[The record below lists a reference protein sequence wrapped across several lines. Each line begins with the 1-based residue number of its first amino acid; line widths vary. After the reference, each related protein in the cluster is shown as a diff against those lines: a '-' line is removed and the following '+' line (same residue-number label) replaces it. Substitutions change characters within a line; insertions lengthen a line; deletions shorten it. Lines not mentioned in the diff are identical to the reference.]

1 MATRRVDAVVGKTL
15 LSPVKAPLLI
25 IQDQLRNGGT
35 ERQSL
40 LLASSMR
47 ARGEDVRM
55 LVFSP
60 GGRLAGEP
68 ERLGLS
74 CRWLQKRDIN
84 LPLWAPG
91 LLRTVREM
99 GPSVIVCMGRTAN
112 CYAGWLQ
119 DRFPGT
125 PVIGS
130 LRTGKSILPLQQASW
145 RKVSALFVNCHWW
158 RAELIRRG
166 LDPQRVFVHH
176 NPLSRMPTPPEG
188 QKVMRVELRK
198 ERGLTESTRILLN
211 VATFRGGKRHLK
223 LIDQVARWHGEH
235 PGHDW
240 QLWFVGEGR
249 SKAAC
254 ERRVR
259 ALGLSDRIWFAG
271 YQHHVNNFYA
281 AADIAVS
288 FSIED
293 SLPNFLIEA
302 QANRLPAL
310 ALDYR
315 GVSEC
320 VRSGISGW
328 VLPADADQGY
338 RDHLEQM
345 VCDPERSREMGLK
358 GAEHA
363 LSQFNPDRQLEAW
376 ISDLLRIR
384 DRSHCCR

>member
-1 MATRRVDAVVGKTL
+1 M
-15 LSPVKAPLLI
+15 KAPILI

-40 LLASSMR
+40 LLATSLR
-47 ARGEDVRM
+47 ARGEDVQ
-55 LVFSP
+55 LLLFSP

-68 ERLGLS
+68 ERLGLP
-74 CRWLQKRDIN
+74 CRTLQKRDMR

-91 LLRTVREM
+91 LLRTVRLIA
-99 GPSVIVCMGRTAN
+99 PAVIVCMGRTAN

-119 DRFPGT
+119 DHFPQV

-158 RAELIRRG
+158 KRELIRRG
-166 LDPQRVFVHH
+166 LEPERIHVHH
-176 NPLSRMPTPPEG
+176 NPLSRMPSPEEG
-188 QKVMRVELRK
+188 KRIMREDLRRQ
-198 ERGLTESTRILLN
+198 RGLDERARVLLN
-211 VATFRGGKRHLK
+211 VATFRNGKRQLQ
-223 LIDQVARWHGEH
+223 LIDQVARWSLEF
-235 PGHDW
+235 PGHNW
-240 QLWFVGEGR
+240 QLWFVGEGHR
-249 SKAAC
+249 RTAC

-259 ALGLSDRIWFAG
+259 ALGLQERIWFAG
-271 YQHHVNNFYA
+271 YQHHVNAFYA

-288 FSIED
+288 CSLED

-302 QANRLPAL
+302 QANALPAL

-320 VRSGISGW
+320 VLAETSGW
-328 VLPADADQGY
+328 IVDPGEEALY
-338 RDHLEQM
+338 RRRLEDL
-345 VCDPERSREMGLK
+345 VANPLKSKAMGAA

-363 LSQFNPDRQLEAW
+363 GKLFDPDRQLSAW
-376 ISDLLRIR
+376 IRDLLAIR
-384 DRSHCCR
+384 DGLHCDHL